1 MAFLDRC
8 RIKVKLALIVGVC
21 ALALVAALAA
31 AAEMQ
36 RQRMISDRI
45 DKARAI
51 VEIAYGLADSLEREV
66 VARHLTHDEALARF
80 TDDLR
85 AMWYDNHQ
93 NYIVLG
99 SLDNVWMIH
108 PAVPRVEGTIGSTD
122 LENPSLYL
130 ITLFTDAVRSVDEA
144 IVRYRYPRPGQKERL
159 LKITFTKKFTPWNAF
174 IASGAYVD
182 DIEAEYRSVLGRL
195 ALIGLLIMTA
205 AAATA
210 YAISRNISHSLTAL
224 KGRMEQLAAG
234 DLTVDIREAGRQDE
248 IGEMARTVQVFKD
261 NALEKERMH
270 GELQHKEELRRTAEG
285 LRRSQERLAQAQRL
299 AGMGSDFRD
308 IANDVADW
316 SDETY
321 RIFGVARE
329 TFTPTTEGLLS
340 LIHPDDRGLVLA
352 ARGEVVRGICPAP
365 FDHRIVRRDG
375 SLRIV
380 RRETELLRD
389 ETGTVVSLAG
399 TTHDV
404 TEQRAAQKRQSE
416 LERQVLHSQKLD
428 ALGTLAGGIAHDLN
442 NTLVPV
448 LGLAKLTMGR
458 MAEGSRERAN
468 IAVILKAGERARDL
482 VRQILAFS
490 RKDAPTRQ
498 PVDLA
503 ALSRESLK
511 MLRATLPATVEIE
524 ESIDDVPQILADPA
538 QLHQIVINLVVNAAQ
553 AIGDKMGKIVFQLA
567 VAPSGALG
575 TAVPATR
582 LSVSDTGCGMDE
594 ATRQRIFEPFF
605 TTKAVGEGT
614 GLGLSVVHGII
625 AGHGGRITVASTLG
639 EGTRFD
645 ILLPAIS
652 ATEVDEID
660 DADPGACRHPV
671 RATA

>member
-108 PAVPRVEGTIGSTD
+108 PAVPRVDGTIGSTD

-270 GELQHKEELRRTAEG
+270 GELQHKDELRRTAES

-308 IANDVADW
+308 IASDVADW

-321 RIFGVARE
+321 RIFGVTRE

-352 ARGEVVRGICPAP
+352 ARGEVVQGICPAP

-458 MAEGSRERAN
+458 MTEGSRERAN

-575 TAVPATR
+575 TAVPATH

-660 DADPGACRHPV
+660 DVDPGARPHPV